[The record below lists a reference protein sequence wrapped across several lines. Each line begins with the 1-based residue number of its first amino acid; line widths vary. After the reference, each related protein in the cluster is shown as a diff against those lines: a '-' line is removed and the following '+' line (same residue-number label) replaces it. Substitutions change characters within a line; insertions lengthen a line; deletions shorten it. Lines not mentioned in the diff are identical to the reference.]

1 MYNKFISSTTV
12 QSAIYNKSKN
22 ITTTQSVHHAKG
34 LFWENWEFEKDAR
47 TYLKKQGNLVNLWM
61 VAMMETWKLFWF
73 TSVMTKETF
82 FSETARKGWNNLCF
96 FFPNVTSEQAIN
108 APVKNDF

>member
-1 MYNKFISSTTV
+1 
-12 QSAIYNKSKN
+12 
-22 ITTTQSVHHAKG
+22 
-34 LFWENWEFEKDAR
+34 
-47 TYLKKQGNLVNLWM
+47 M